1 MQLSNARA
9 IVTGGVSG
17 LGFAVARHL
26 VAHGGK
32 VALFDLNDEK
42 GTTAIAELGAAN
54 ARYFRTDVS
63 NEADV
68 ATNVAAAKDF
78 LGGLNVA
85 INCAG
90 ILGAGRVLGKDG
102 PMALSQFQTTVMV
115 NLVGSFNVAKAA
127 ADLMQH
133 NEAGI
138 DGERG
143 VIVNTAS
150 VAAYE
155 GQIGQAA
162 YSASKGGV
170 VGMTLPMARE
180 LARFGIRVMTVAPGI
195 FWTPMVDGMPESVQ
209 QSLSASIPFP
219 SRLGKPEEFA
229 DLVAYILGNPYLNGE
244 TIRLDGATRLAPK

>member
-1 MQLSNARA
+1 MQPASVRA
-9 IVTGGVSG
+9 VVTGGVSG
-17 LGFAVARHL
+17 LGLAVAQRL
-26 VAHGGK
+26 VADGGK
-32 VALFDLNDEK
+32 VALFDLNDDK
-42 GTTAIAELGAAN
+42 AADAVAALGEAN

-63 NEADV
+63 GEDA
-68 ATNVAAAKDF
+68 VAASIEAARGF

-90 ILGAGRVLGKDG
+90 ILGAGRVLGRDAAM
-102 PMALSQFQTTVMV
+102 PLAQFSGTVMV

-127 ADLMQH
+127 AAVMQH
-133 NEAGI
+133 NAPGE

-170 VGMTLPMARE
+170 VAMTLPMARE
-180 LARFGIRVMTVAPGI
+180 LARFGIRVNTVAPGI
-195 FWTPMVDGMPESVQ
+195 FWTPMVDGMPEQVQ
-209 QSLSASIPFP
+209 QSLGASIPFP
-219 SRLGKPEEFA
+219 ARLGQPGEFA
-229 DLVAYILGNPYLNGE
+229 DLVAYLVANRYINGE
-244 TIRLDGATRLAPK
+244 TIRLDGAVRLAPK

>member
-1 MQLSNARA
+1 MQLSNVRA

-17 LGFAVARHL
+17 LGLAVARHL

-32 VALFDLNDEK
+32 AALFDVNEDK
-42 GTTAIAELGAAN
+42 GAEAVAELGATN
-54 ARYFRTDVS
+54 AVFIKTDVTD
-63 NEADV
+63 EAGV
-68 ATNVAAAKDF
+68 AANVAAARDF
-78 LGGLNVA
+78 LGGLNA
-85 INCAG
+85 CINCAG
-90 ILGAGRVLGKDG
+90 ILGAGRVLGREGSMK
-102 PMALSQFQTTVMV
+102 LSQFQATVMV
-115 NLVGSFNVAKAA
+115 NLVGSFNVAKACA
-127 ADLMQH
+127 EVMQH
-133 NEAGI
+133 NEAGV

-143 VIVNTAS
+143 IIVNTAS

-180 LARFGIRVMTVAPGI
+180 LSRFGIRVMTVAPGI
-195 FWTPMVDGMPESVQ
+195 FWTPMVDGMPDDVQ
-209 QSLSASIPFP
+209 KSLSASIPFP

-229 DLVAYILGNPYLNGE
+229 DLVAYVIGNTYLNGE

>member
-1 MQLSNARA
+1 MQLSDTRA
-9 IVTGGVSG
+9 LITGGVSG
-17 LGFAVARHL
+17 LGLAVARHL
-26 VAHGGK
+26 VAHGAK
-32 VALFDLNDEK
+32 VALLDVNEAK
-42 GTTAIAELGAAN
+42 GAEAVAELGEGN
-54 ARYFRTDVS
+54 ARFFATDVT
-63 NEADV
+63 NEAGVV
-68 ATNVAAAKDF
+68 ANVDAAREF
-78 LGGLNVA
+78 MGGLNVA
-85 INCAG
+85 VNCAG
-90 ILGAGRVLGKDG
+90 ILGAGRVLGKEG
-102 PMALSQFQTTVMV
+102 AMPLSQFQATVMV

-127 ADLMQH
+127 AAQMQG
-133 NEAGI
+133 NEPGD

-180 LARFGIRVMTVAPGI
+180 LARFGIRVMTVAPGV

-209 QSLSASIPFP
+209 QSLAATIPFP
-219 SRLGKPEEFA
+219 SRLGQPDEFA
-229 DLVAYILGNPYLNGE
+229 DLVAYILGNTYLNGE

>member
-1 MQLSNARA
+1 MQLESVRA

-17 LGFAVARHL
+17 LGFAVAQHL

-32 VALFDLNDEK
+32 VALFDVNDEK
-42 GTTAIAELGAAN
+42 GATAVAGLGEAN
-54 ARYFRTDVS
+54 ARYFKTDVTS
-63 NEADV
+63 ESGVVD
-68 ATNVAAAKDF
+68 NVAAAREF

-85 INCAG
+85 VSCAG
-90 ILGAGRVLGKDG
+90 ILGAGRMLGKEG
-102 PMALSQFQTTVMV
+102 AMPLSQFQSTVMV

-127 ADLMQH
+127 ATLMQH
-133 NEAGI
+133 NEPNAE
-138 DGERG
+138 GERG

-162 YSASKGGV
+162 YSASKAGV

-180 LARFGIRVMTVAPGI
+180 LARFGVRVMTVAPGV

-209 QSLSASIPFP
+209 QSLAASIPFP
-219 SRLGKPEEFA
+219 SRLGQPEEFA
-229 DLVAYILGNPYLNGE
+229 DLVAYILGNAYLNGE

>member
-1 MQLSNARA
+1 MQLSATRA

-17 LGFAVARHL
+17 LGLAVASHL

-32 VALFDLNDEK
+32 VALFDLSDDK
-42 GTTAIAELGAAN
+42 GVAAVEALGAGN

-63 NEADV
+63 DEASV
-68 ATNVAAAKDF
+68 SAHVAAAAEF
-78 LGGLNVA
+78 LGSLNVA
-85 INCAG
+85 VSCAG
-90 ILGAGRVLGKDG
+90 ILGAGRVLGKEG
-102 PMALSQFQTTVMV
+102 PMPLSQFQATVMV

-127 ADLMQH
+127 AARMQG
-133 NEAGI
+133 NEPGI

-170 VGMTLPMARE
+170 VAMTLPMARE
-180 LARFGIRVMTVAPGI
+180 LARFGIRVMTVAPGV

-209 QSLSASIPFP
+209 QSLAATIPFP
-219 SRLGKPEEFA
+219 PRLGKAEEFA
-229 DLVAYILGNPYLNGE
+229 DLVAYILGNTYLNGE

>member
-1 MQLSNARA
+1 MQLRSVRA

-17 LGFAVARHL
+17 LGLAVAQHL
-26 VAHGGK
+26 VANGGK
-32 VALFDLNDEK
+32 VALFDVNDEK
-42 GTTAIAELGAAN
+42 GAAAVAELGEAN
-54 ARYFRTDVS
+54 ARYFKTDVT
-63 NEADV
+63 NETGV
-68 ATNVAAAKDF
+68 VENVKAAREF
-78 LGGLNVA
+78 LGALNVA
-85 INCAG
+85 VNCAG
-90 ILGAGRVLGKDG
+90 ILGAGRVLGKEG
-102 PMALSQFQTTVMV
+102 AMPLSQFQSTVMV

-127 ADLMQH
+127 AELMQH
-133 NEAGI
+133 NEAGT

-170 VGMTLPMARE
+170 VAMTLPMARE
-180 LARFGIRVMTVAPGI
+180 LSRFGIRVMTIAPGV

-209 QSLSASIPFP
+209 QSLAASIPFP
-219 SRLGKPEEFA
+219 SRLGQPKEFA
-229 DLVAYILGNPYLNGE
+229 DLVAYILGNTYLNGE

>member
-1 MQLSNARA
+1 MLLPSTRA

-17 LGFAVARHL
+17 LGLAVARHL
-26 VAHGGK
+26 VAQGGK
-32 VALFDLNDEK
+32 VALFDLNDDK
-42 GTTAIAELGAAN
+42 GTAAIAELGEAN

-63 NEADV
+63 DEAG
-68 ATNVAAAKDF
+68 VAANVDAANAF
-78 LGGLNVA
+78 LGGLNAA

-90 ILGAGRVLGKDG
+90 ILGAGRILGKDG
-102 PMALSQFQTTVMV
+102 AMPLSQFQTTVMV

-127 ADLMQH
+127 AAVMQH
-133 NEAGI
+133 NAPGA

-170 VGMTLPMARE
+170 VAMTLPMARE

>member
-1 MQLSNARA
+1 MQLSDVRA

-17 LGFAVARHL
+17 LGFATAKRL
-26 VAHGGK
+26 VAGGGK
-32 VALFDLNDEK
+32 VALFDVNDEK
-42 GTTAIAELGAAN
+42 GAAAVAELGADN
-54 ARYFRTDVS
+54 ARYFRTDVTD
-63 NEADV
+63 EAGV
-68 ATNVAAAKDF
+68 EANVAAAAEF
-78 LGGLNVA
+78 LDGLNVA

-102 PMALSQFQTTVMV
+102 PMPLSQFQTTVMV

-127 ADLMQH
+127 ASRMQH
-133 NEAGI
+133 NEPNVE
-138 DGERG
+138 GERG
-143 VIVNTAS
+143 VVVNTAS

-180 LARFGIRVMTVAPGI
+180 FARFGIRVMTVAPGI
-195 FWTPMVDGMPESVQ
+195 FWTPMVDGMPEAVQ
-209 QSLSASIPFP
+209 QSLAASIPFP
-219 SRLGKPEEFA
+219 SRLGWPEEFA
-229 DLVAYILGNPYLNGE
+229 DLVGYILGNVYLNGE

>member
-1 MQLSNARA
+1 MQLASVRA
-9 IVTGGVSG
+9 VVTGGVSG
-17 LGFAVARHL
+17 LGLAVARHL

-32 VALFDLNDEK
+32 VALFDLNEEK
-42 GTTAIAELGAAN
+42 GAAAVAELGEAN
-54 ARYFRTDVS
+54 ARYF
-63 NEADV
+63 N
-68 ATNVAAAKDF
+68 TNVTDEAQVAANVGAAQGF
-78 LGGLNVA
+78 LGGLNA
-85 INCAG
+85 CINCAG
-90 ILGAGRVLGKDG
+90 ILGAGRVLGKTG
-102 PMALSQFQTTVMV
+102 PMPLAHFQTTVMV
-115 NLVGSFNVAKAA
+115 NLVGSFNVAKAC
-127 ADLMQH
+127 ADRMQH
-133 NEAGI
+133 NDAGP

-180 LARFGIRVMTVAPGI
+180 LARFGIRVNTVAPGV
-195 FWTPMVDGMPESVQ
+195 FWTPMVDGMPEEVQ
-209 QSLSASIPFP
+209 KSLAATIPFP

-229 DLVAYILGNPYLNGE
+229 DLVAYILGNTYLNGE

>member
-1 MQLSNARA
+1 MQLSDTRA
-9 IVTGGVSG
+9 IVTGGASG
-17 LGFAVARHL
+17 LGLATARHL

-32 VALFDLNDEK
+32 VVLFDLNDDK
-42 GTTAIAELGAAN
+42 GVAAVAELGEAH
-54 ARYFRTDVS
+54 ARYVRVDVS
-63 NEADV
+63 DEDAVTAAVDEA
-68 ATNVAAAKDF
+68 AGF

-90 ILGAGRVLGKDG
+90 ILGAGRVLGKEG
-102 PMALSQFQTTVMV
+102 AMPLAQFRGTVMV

-127 ADLMQH
+127 AARMQH
-133 NEAGI
+133 NEASA

-150 VAAYE
+150 IAAFE

-180 LARFGIRVMTVAPGI
+180 LARFGIRVMTIAPGI
-195 FWTPMVDGMPESVQ
+195 FWTPMVDTMPDSVQ

-219 SRLGKPEEFA
+219 SRLGQPDEFA
-229 DLVAYILGNPYLNGE
+229 GLVGYILGNVYLNGE
-244 TIRLDGATRLAPK
+244 TIRLDGATRLAAK

>member
-1 MQLSNARA
+1 MQLQDTRA
-9 IVTGGVSG
+9 IITGGVSG
-17 LGFAVARHL
+17 LGLAVAQHL
-26 VAHGGK
+26 VKHGGK
-32 VALFDLNDEK
+32 VALFDVNDEK
-42 GTTAIAELGAAN
+42 GAAAVAELGTDKAI
-54 ARYFRTDVS
+54 FIKTDVTD
-63 NEADV
+63 EAGV
-68 ATNVAAAKDF
+68 SANVAAAADF
-78 LGGLNVA
+78 LGGLNA
-85 INCAG
+85 CINCAG
-90 ILGAGRVLGKDG
+90 ILGAGRVLGKNG

-115 NLVGSFNVAKAA
+115 NLVGSFNVAKACA
-127 ADLMQH
+127 ERMQH
-133 NEAGI
+133 NAAGT

-195 FWTPMVDGMPESVQ
+195 FWTPMVDGMPDDVQ
-209 QSLSASIPFP
+209 ASLAASIPFP
-219 SRLGKPEEFA
+219 SRLGQPQEFA
-229 DLVAYILGNPYLNGE
+229 DLVAYILGNTYLNGE

>member
-1 MQLSNARA
+1 MQISNARA
-9 IVTGGVSG
+9 VITGGVSG
-17 LGFAVARHL
+17 LGFAVAQRL
-26 VAHGGK
+26 VRDDGR
-32 VALFDLNDEK
+32 VALFDVNEEK
-42 GTTAIAELGAAN
+42 GAAAVAELGADK
-54 ARYFRTDVS
+54 ARFFRTDVT

-68 ATNVAAAKDF
+68 VANVAAAAEF

-85 INCAG
+85 VNCAG
-90 ILGAGRVLGKDG
+90 ILGSGRVLGKDG
-102 PMALSQFQTTVMV
+102 AMPLAQFQTTVMV
-115 NLVGSFNVAKAA
+115 NLVGSFNVAKACA
-127 ADLMQH
+127 ARMQD
-133 NEAGI
+133 NEAGA

-143 VIVNTAS
+143 VIINTAS

-180 LARFGIRVMTVAPGI
+180 LARFGIRVLTIAPGV

-209 QSLSASIPFP
+209 QSLAASIPFP

-229 DLVAYILGNPYLNGE
+229 DLAAYILGNTYLNGE

>member
-1 MQLSNARA
+1 MQLNTVRA

-17 LGFAVARHL
+17 LGLAVAKHL

-32 VALFDLNDEK
+32 VALFDVNDDK
-42 GTTAIAELGAAN
+42 GALAVAELGEAN

-63 NEADV
+63 NEAGV
-68 ATNVAAAKDF
+68 SANVEAAKEF
-78 LGGLNVA
+78 LGGLNAAV
-85 INCAG
+85 NCAG
-90 ILGAGRVLGKDG
+90 ILGSGRVLGKDG
-102 PMALSQFQTTVMV
+102 PMPLSQFQTTVMV

-127 ADLMQH
+127 AAEMQG
-133 NEAGI
+133 NEAGE

-150 VAAYE
+150 IAAYE

-180 LARFGIRVMTVAPGI
+180 LSRFGIRVMTIAPGV

-209 QSLSASIPFP
+209 QSLAATIPFP
-219 SRLGKPEEFA
+219 SRLGRPEEFA
-229 DLVAYILGNPYLNGE
+229 DLVAYILGNRYLNGE
-244 TIRLDGATRLAPK
+244 TIRLDGATRLQPK

>member
-1 MQLSNARA
+1 MQLSATRA

-17 LGFAVARHL
+17 LCFAVAEHL
-26 VAHGGK
+26 FKHGGK
-32 VALFDLNDEK
+32 VALFDLNDDK
-42 GTTAIAELGAAN
+42 GAAAVAALGAGN

-63 NEADV
+63 DEAGV
-68 ATNVAAAKDF
+68 SASVAAAREF

-85 INCAG
+85 VNCAG

-102 PMALSQFQTTVMV
+102 PMPLSQFQSTVMV

-127 ADLMQH
+127 AALMQG
-133 NEAGI
+133 NEPGV

-170 VGMTLPMARE
+170 VAMTLPMARE
-180 LARFGIRVMTVAPGI
+180 LSRFGIRVMTIAPGI

-229 DLVAYILGNPYLNGE
+229 DLVAYILGNTYLNGE